1 MTKIIVDGMLGNVAK
16 WLRLLGIDTYYERDL
31 EDDKLIELASK
42 YNAIL
47 VTGDEELSF
56 KAFRKNIKVILLKN
70 KLTKKSMIKK
80 VLSELNINKNNLEIG
95 SRCIRCNNL
104 LKPIDKNLILISN
117 KLPKKIIENNDEF
130 WYCDKCDKIYWYGSH
145 WRNIEKELNEILA

>member
-47 VTGDEELSF
+47 ITGDEELSF

>member
-47 VTGDEELSF
+47 ITGDEELSF

-104 LKPIDKNLILISN
+104 LKPIDKNLISN